1 MRALLYISIAAL
13 AIAGCSRN
21 QPSSKP
27 PLHFNQNMDEQPK
40 FKPQAVNKF
49 FADGRSMRMPVE
61 GTVPRGWL
69 REDSSFYY
77 EGRDNDSLLLKI
89 SPLPYTAERLE
100 RGRERYDIFCAP
112 CHGKV
117 GDGRGIITQKG
128 LVPPASFHEPRLRDI
143 EDGHLFEVMSDGLR
157 NMPPYKY
164 QVDAADRW
172 AIIAYLRALQR
183 SQNATRDDLPTGVLP
198 AHKERVDAKE

>member
-1 MRALLYISIAAL
+1 MKALLYIGIVAATL
-13 AIAGCSRN
+13 VGCSRN

-27 PLHFNQNMDEQPK
+27 PIHLNQNMDEQPK
-40 FKPQAVNKF
+40 FKPQAANKF
-49 FADGRSMRMPVE
+49 FADGRSMRLPVE

-69 REDSSFYY
+69 HADSSFYY
-77 EGRDNDSLLLKI
+77 SGRDDDSVLIKQ
-89 SPLPYTAERLE
+89 SPLAYTTERLE
-100 RGRERYDIFCAP
+100 RGRERYDIYCTP

-117 GDGRGIITQKG
+117 GDGRGIVTQKG
-128 LVPPASFHEPRLRDI
+128 MVPPPSFHEQRLRDV

-164 QVDAADRW
+164 QISVEDRW

-183 SQNATRDDLPTGVLP
+183 SQNATPNDMPTGVLP
-198 AHKERVDAKE
+198 AHK